1 MEIFQ
6 AFLVGGRYHIETSP
20 LICQANQRTGLYM
33 MSASNTKGLKRV
45 FFQPQKKFVVGQRKA
60 IGDNRHGGGI
70 IPLMMKPKRED
81 YRKFE

>member
-1 MEIFQ
+1 MTHGNI
-6 AFLVGGRYHIETSP
+6 
-20 LICQANQRTGLYM
+20 
-33 MSASNTKGLKRV
+33 LKRV